1 MTGTRWIFCGGMP
14 RSGSTWS
21 YNAAKLLAAEA
32 QKGRPVAALFAASPE
47 EIDAALDE
55 PRQPGA
61 TVILKF
67 HKASERIFTML
78 ASGEASNVFTY
89 RHPLQ
94 AIASWRE
101 IFGFDLDAALQVMR
115 DALIDMDRYRSAP
128 GTVFVSMQ
136 EIIETVEIATTR
148 LAAHL
153 GLTLDKAV
161 LDDIARRTST
171 ERMAE
176 IARSLTRWPEE
187 ALIDVGHSRYD
198 PETHLHLGH
207 ITRGLARDY
216 QATLSLEEQ
225 ALCETALAEW
235 RFAFEHWR

>member
-1 MTGTRWIFCGGMP
+1 MD
-14 RSGSTWS
+14 
-21 YNAAKLLAAEA
+21 LLW
-32 QKGRPVAALFAASPE
+32 RHAALG
-47 EIDAALDE
+47 LDVVLQ
-55 PRQPGA
+55 R
-61 TVILKF
+61 
-67 HKASERIFTML
+67 
-78 ASGEASNVFTY
+78 GEAAGGRSAEGPSCRRALCRIAGGDRRGAGRAAPAGRDGHPQIPQGVFTY

-187 ALIDVGHSRYD
+187 ALIDVGRSRYD